1 MPARTASQ
9 HPDSTHHLF
18 DEQFAAFKS
27 GVEKLIERTTT
38 KPTWFGRSITR
49 TSDMIKA
56 HPIAAIGVAIG
67 IGYGIVRI
75 VRRR

>member
-1 MPARTASQ
+1 MRAHTASQ
-9 HPDSTHHLF
+9 QSDSTHRLF

-38 KPTWFGRSITR
+38 KPTWFGRSITK

-67 IGYGIVRI
+67 IGYGIVR
-75 VRRR
+75 VMRRR